1 MSGGS
6 PPAGRPELPPGA
18 TPVGIGLVRPD
29 LLGTYGDGGNA
40 LVLAER
46 LVRRGIPAE
55 VVPLM
60 AGAEVPSSVAV
71 LVLGGGEDAAQRS
84 LLRDATLVR
93 GVCQAVERD
102 VPVLAVCAALQ
113 ILGKYFDDGEGGRTP
128 GVGLV
133 DVETDRLERRAV
145 GETVVEPAA
154 GTGLDLGATLLS
166 GFENH
171 GGRTTR
177 GAGCAPLGHVRV
189 GVGNGDG
196 TDGVVTGRIVGTYL
210 HGPVLARNPV
220 LADRMLEWAVG
231 PLEPL
236 AMPLVDQLHEERLAA
251 ARAERDRQPVSAA
264 GSRRRGR
271 AASTG

>member
-1 MSGGS
+1 VSGAS
-6 PPAGRPELPPGA
+6 PAGSSGA
-18 TPVGIGLVRPD
+18 SPVGIGLVRPD

-55 VVPLM
+55 VIPLM
-60 AGAEVPSSVAV
+60 ADAEVPSSVAV
-71 LVLGGGEDAAQRS
+71 LVLGGGEDAAQRA

-93 GVCQAVERD
+93 GVCQAAERD

-128 GVGLV
+128 GVGLI
-133 DVETDRLERRAV
+133 DVETDRLDRRAV

-154 GTGLDLGATLLS
+154 GTGLDLGATVLS

-171 GGRTTR
+171 GGRTLR
-177 GAGCAPLGHVRV
+177 GSGCAPLGQVRV

-220 LADRMLEWAVG
+220 QADRLLEWAVG

-236 AMPLVDQLHEERLAA
+236 DMPLVDQLHEERLAA